1 MQEICAVIAAGGLG
15 TRLKDYKDNK
25 STKVLIQ
32 IENMS
37 MISSQIEQIFQWGVK
52 KFIVITNPEFDELI
66 RKDIHNNHSS
76 KDINFAIQHTP
87 SGIAHALL
95 QVEKLIKKDLK
106 ILFVLGDNFFG
117 ENPLKEIDFNK
128 KINSKIFVKNVENP
142 KDFGVLEIQNKELIN
157 IIEKPKNPKS
167 NMAVVGIYL
176 YDPDCFKY
184 IKQLKPS
191 NRGELEITDL
201 NNLLISKKLLD
212 YKELNSWWIDA
223 GTEERIEEL
232 KKLLN
237 NFHT

>member
-95 QVEKLIKKDLK
+95 QVEKLIKK
-106 ILFVLGDNFFG
+106 
-117 ENPLKEIDFNK
+117 
-128 KINSKIFVKNVENP
+128 
-142 KDFGVLEIQNKELIN
+142 
-157 IIEKPKNPKS
+157 
-167 NMAVVGIYL
+167 
-176 YDPDCFKY
+176 
-184 IKQLKPS
+184 
-191 NRGELEITDL
+191 T
-201 NNLLISKKLLD
+201 
-212 YKELNSWWIDA
+212 
-223 GTEERIEEL
+223 
-232 KKLLN
+232 
-237 NFHT
+237 

>member
-1 MQEICAVIAAGGLG
+1 
-15 TRLKDYKDNK
+15 
-25 STKVLIQ
+25 
-32 IENMS
+32 
-37 MISSQIEQIFQWGVK
+37 
-52 KFIVITNPEFDELI
+52 
-66 RKDIHNNHSS
+66 
-76 KDINFAIQHTP
+76 
-87 SGIAHALL
+87 
-95 QVEKLIKKDLK
+95 
-106 ILFVLGDNFFG
+106 
-117 ENPLKEIDFNK
+117 
-128 KINSKIFVKNVENP
+128 
-142 KDFGVLEIQNKELIN
+142 
-157 IIEKPKNPKS
+157 
-167 NMAVVGIYL
+167 MAVVGIYL

>member
-1 MQEICAVIAAGGLG
+1 
-15 TRLKDYKDNK
+15 
-25 STKVLIQ
+25 
-32 IENMS
+32 
-37 MISSQIEQIFQWGVK
+37 
-52 KFIVITNPEFDELI
+52 
-66 RKDIHNNHSS
+66 
-76 KDINFAIQHTP
+76 
-87 SGIAHALL
+87 
-95 QVEKLIKKDLK
+95 
-106 ILFVLGDNFFG
+106 LGDNFFG
-117 ENPLKEIDFNK
+117 ENPLKEIYFNK